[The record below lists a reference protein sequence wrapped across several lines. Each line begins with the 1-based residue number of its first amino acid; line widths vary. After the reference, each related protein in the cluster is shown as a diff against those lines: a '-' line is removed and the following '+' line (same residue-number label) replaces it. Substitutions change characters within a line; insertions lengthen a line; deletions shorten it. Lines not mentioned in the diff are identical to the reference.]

1 MQGDVIRLRPDM
13 ATNKDGRV
21 LVLIGEIANISARR
35 RAERVESCPYVFHR
49 KRARSKHYNWDF
61 ESHALLPEAPI
72 NPRTPK
78 QFKHFSSCNM
88 GLIGSIW
95 EYIPQSLPHSSKSG
109 LPHHTTKKSHTSPI
123 AYLCVWEHERGSLR
137 HRSLPGSFFQ

>member
-61 ESHALLPEAPI
+61 ESHAPPTRSPNQSKNTQAIQAFLLV
-72 NPRTPK
+72 
-78 QFKHFSSCNM
+78 QY
-88 GLIGSIW
+88 GVDWG
-95 EYIPQSLPHSSKSG
+95 
-109 LPHHTTKKSHTSPI
+109 
-123 AYLCVWEHERGSLR
+123 YLGIYPAEF
-137 HRSLPGSFFQ
+137 PA